1 MKLNHVSR
9 RILKSALLFF
19 CLTAI
24 AAYAQSPSWVSAV
37 GTTGSGDN
45 CGPSSCDDDSYAIKL
60 GPQDQQYITG
70 RFAGTITFSGTT
82 LVSAGGQDIFL
93 AAYSSSHELLWIVQ
107 IGGPY
112 DDYAA
117 TLDLDNNGNIYL
129 RGTFTNTATFGSKNS
144 EIQTP
149 TGTGDTTFIA
159 KYSSS
164 GDLMWVQT
172 GTQTYDG
179 EVNQGFGLAVDR
191 AAGTVYVTSV
201 SHGGVTFSSAN
212 GTGGTVQGVGAWH
225 MVLAKYDTNG
235 NFFWGQT
242 NAASGNSI
250 PYGVAVDANH
260 NAYVTGWF
268 EDTTTFF
275 SQNGVNITVPGFSF
289 LAASPGDFPADAFLV
304 KYDTNGNVQWVNHAG
319 GYVARGSTVA
329 VSPTT
334 GNVSFV
340 GHIGNI
346 NYGSP
351 GDAETLVSS
360 QPPGQTVNLRRRFH
374 RSLHL
379 GRVHCHL

>member
-1 MKLNHVSR
+1 M
-9 RILKSALLFF
+9 
-19 CLTAI
+19 
-24 AAYAQSPSWVSAV
+24 
-37 GTTGSGDN
+37 
-45 CGPSSCDDDSYAIKL
+45 
-60 GPQDQQYITG
+60 
-70 RFAGTITFSGTT
+70 
-82 LVSAGGQDIFL
+82 
-93 AAYSSSHELLWIVQ
+93 Q

-117 TLDLDNNGNIYL
+117 ALDLDNDGNIYL
-129 RGTFTNTATFGSKNS
+129 GGTFTNTATFGSKNG
-144 EIQTP
+144 ETQTP

-172 GTQTYDG
+172 GTATYAG
-179 EVNQGFGLAVDR
+179 VNQGFGLAVDR

-201 SHGGVTFSSAN
+201 SQGAVTFSSAN
-212 GTGGTVQGVGAWH
+212 GTGGTVQGDGAWH

-235 NFFWGQT
+235 NFYWGQT

-250 PYGVAVDANH
+250 AYGVAVDANH

-268 EDTTTFF
+268 ESTTTFF

-289 LAASPGDFPADAFLV
+289 PGASPGDFPDDAFLV

-319 GYVARGSTVA
+319 GHVARGSTVA
-329 VSPTT
+329 ISPTT

-340 GHIGNI
+340 GYIGNI

-351 GDAETLVSS
+351 GEAETLVTS
-360 QPPGQTVNLRRRFH
+360 QPPGQTVNLGGGVFTDPYTSDAFIATYNSAGVVQTAFRGGSSVNEAATGSPTTSRAICTSPESCRWWGQIQAFLSGNTQGRIFFGPKRQPVPDSSRRITQC
-374 RSLHL
+374 L
-379 GRVHCHL
+379 GPT